1 MEDAKVIALE
11 DHYNKRKIREAIE
24 IEKHIKIFNK
34 DNGLIFCKS
43 WKPIMHSL
51 KEKEKE
57 NTNGRPKQE
66 MAENNYLS
74 KRNNLDS
81 IETPHS

>member
-24 IEKHIKIFNK
+24 IEKHIKNFNK
-34 DNGLIFCKS
+34 DDGLILCKS
-43 WKPIMHSL
+43 WKPIIHSL
-51 KEKEKE
+51 KEK
-57 NTNGRPKQE
+57 TNSRPIQK
-66 MAENNYLS
+66 MTRNNYLLR
-74 KRNNLDS
+74 KNNLDS